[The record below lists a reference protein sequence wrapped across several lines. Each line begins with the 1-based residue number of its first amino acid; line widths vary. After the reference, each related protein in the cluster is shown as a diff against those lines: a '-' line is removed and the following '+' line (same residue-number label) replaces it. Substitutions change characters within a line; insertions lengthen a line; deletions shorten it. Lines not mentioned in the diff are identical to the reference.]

1 MTTTTNKVQ
10 EALSE
15 LNLGDMTRIIEALFV
30 AYETAQN
37 EEKYLIGSTLTK
49 IILAKGAQM
58 DWLYKEYSN

>member
-1 MTTTTNKVQ
+1 MTTTTNKIQ

-30 AYETAQN
+30 AYETAEK
-37 EEKYLIGSTLTK
+37 EEKYLIGSTLVK
-49 IILAKGAQM
+49 MSLARGAQM